1 MSTASAAEH
10 GSRSRSVR
18 PPKRHLGRWIAAV
31 LTVLALLVVVLGT
44 KVVPDGQEAEVA
56 GPADFDKAT
65 FGAQEFPTVQKQVT
79 EQAVPATELAAAIVA
94 DPEAAAADH
103 GVEAAGNTVYS
114 TTFTGTVGDGQA
126 GIYDVAIEG
135 MPESVTVR
143 LQTGPAING
152 TELRDATG
160 EYGFGQFTNQIEFQ
174 DAGAALNEE
183 MKKQVLD
190 PVDPS
195 TLSGK
200 TITVTGAFTAINPE
214 GWLVTPVSLEVA

>member
-1 MSTASAAEH
+1 MSTAAADAPPAAP
-10 GSRSRSVR
+10 R
-18 PPKRHLGRWIAAV
+18 PARRHVKHVGRWIGAA
-31 LTVLALLVVVLGT
+31 LTVIALLVVVLGT
-44 KVVPDGQEAEVA
+44 KVVPDGQEQELA
-56 GPADFDKAT
+56 GPAEFDKST
-65 FGAQEFPTVQKQVT
+65 FGAEEFPAVQEQIT
-79 EQAVPATELAAAIVA
+79 ERAVPATEIAPALLE
-94 DPEAAAADH
+94 DPEATAEEH
-103 GVEAAGNTVYS
+103 GIEAAGNTVYS
-114 TTFTGTVGDGQA
+114 TTFTGTVGEGQA

-135 MPESVTVR
+135 MPEDVTVR

-160 EYGFGQFTNQIEFQ
+160 SYDFGQFTNQIEFQ
-174 DAGAALNEE
+174 DAGAALNDE

-214 GWLVTPVSLEVA
+214 GWLVTPVSLEVQ